1 MELVSRRKEIDMS
14 QPVPVE
20 EAMTKTT
27 QKGKGVPGIPDE
39 IVDQLLKGYTKPEDL
54 LGPGGLIKQLMG
66 RLISRAMDAE
76 LTHHLGYERGEPP
89 PKTQDNRRNGAGKK
103 TVRTD
108 GGPVDIEVPRD
119 REGTFEPQLVGKHE
133 RHFDGFD
140 DKIISMYA
148 RGMSVRDIRAHLEEI
163 YGVDVSP
170 ELISRVTDTVLD
182 EMRTWQARPLEPVY
196 LVVYLDALF
205 LKIRD
210 KGVVR
215 NKAVYIAVGLASDG
229 TKEVLGL
236 WLQNTEGA
244 KFWLAILGELRQR
257 GVQDILVLCADG
269 LTGLPDAVEAAFPQ
283 AIFQTCIVHMV
294 RSSTRFVPWKERRAV
309 CADLRKVYTA
319 VDVDDARRALDA
331 FEVTWGK
338 RFPMIVPAW
347 RTRWAEIT
355 PFLAFPAEV
364 RHAIYTTNA
373 IEALNRILRKTLKT
387 RGALPDDDSALK
399 LLFLSLRNARS
410 SWGGSNRSWNQALLQ
425 FVIHFEGRI
434 PE

>member
-1 MELVSRRKEIDMS
+1 MPKTLT
-14 QPVPVE
+14 VE
-20 EAMTKTT
+20 DSAMGKTPPDDRGAGT
-27 QKGKGVPGIPDE
+27 PGIPDE
-39 IVDQLLKGYTKPEDL
+39 LVDQLLKGYSKPEDL

-76 LTHHLGYERGEPP
+76 LTHHLGYERGQEPAETP
-89 PKTQDNRRNGAGKK
+89 GNRRNGKGRK

-119 REGTFEPQLVGKHE
+119 RQGTFEPQIVGKHE

-140 DKIISMYA
+140 GKIISMYA

-163 YGVDVSP
+163 YGVEVSP
-170 ELISRVTDTVLD
+170 DLISRVTDAVVD
-182 EMRTWQARPLEPVY
+182 EMRAWQARPLDPVY
-196 LVVYLDALF
+196 LVVYLDALV

-215 NKAVYIAVGLASDG
+215 NKAVYIAVGLGPDG
-229 TKEVLGL
+229 RKDVLGL
-236 WLQNTEGA
+236 WIQNTEGA
-244 KFWLAILGELRQR
+244 KFWLAILTELRQR

-269 LTGLPDAVEAAFPQ
+269 LTGLPDAVEAGFPE

-294 RSSTRFVPWKERRAV
+294 RSSTRFVPWKDRKAV
-309 CADLRKVYTA
+309 CADLRKIYTA
-319 VDVDDARRALDA
+319 PSVDDATHALKA
-331 FEVTWGK
+331 FESTWGR
-338 RFPMIVPAW
+338 RFPMIAASW
-347 RTRWAEIT
+347 KSRWAEIT
-355 PFLAFPAEV
+355 PFLAFPEEI

-387 RGALPDDDSALK
+387 RGALPDDDAALK
-399 LLFLSLRNARS
+399 LLFLSIRNAKS
-410 SWGGSNRSWNQALLQ
+410 TWGGRNRSWHQALLQ
-425 FVIHFEGRI
+425 FAIHFEGRI